1 MHVFLAGSTGVLG
14 RRIVP
19 LLVEGG
25 HRVTALIR
33 DANAAAMLQ
42 AIGAEPVTVDAFDAD
57 ALIEVVVKASPD
69 VLMHQL
75 TDLSSGSVA
84 ANAAIRS
91 QGTANLM
98 QAAQTAGVRRIIAQ
112 SIAWAYAPGD
122 DPAVESIPLDLG
134 APEPRQTSV
143 AGVAALE
150 TAISAADEWVA
161 LRYGLLYG
169 PDTWYRPGG
178 SRADD
183 ARDGK
188 LAAGPDVSSFIHVDD
203 AATAAVLAMDWP
215 TGPVNVCDDDPAPS
229 SEWAPVF
236 CAAVGAPPPPPADGE
251 RPGWARGADSSYART
266 ELGWLPVHR
275 TWREGFNSLR

>member
-1 MHVFLAGSTGVLG
+1 
-14 RRIVP
+14 

-25 HRVTALIR
+25 HRVTGLTRDTNATGMLRAL
-33 DANAAAMLQ
+33 
-42 AIGAEPVTVDAFDAD
+42 GAEPVVADAFDAD
-57 ALIEVVVKASPD
+57 ALTEAVSRASPD

-75 TDLSSGSVA
+75 TDLSSGSLA
-84 ANAAIRS
+84 ANAAIRL
-91 QGTANLM
+91 QGTASLM
-98 QAAQTAGVRRIIAQ
+98 RAAQTAGVRRIIAQ

-122 DPAVESIPLDLG
+122 DPAAESVPLDLG
-134 APEPRQTSV
+134 APEPRHTSV
-143 AGVAALE
+143 AGIAALE
-150 TAISAADEWVA
+150 TGIGAADEWVA

-188 LAAGPDVSSFIHVDD
+188 LAAGPDVSSFIHVGD
-203 AATAAVLAMDWP
+203 AATAAVLALDWP

-229 SEWAPVF
+229 SEWTPVF
-236 CAAVGAPPPPPADGE
+236 CAAVGAPAPPHADGE
-251 RPGWARGADSSYART
+251 RPGWARGADNSYARS

-275 TWREGFNSLR
+275 TWREGFNSMR